1 MRMAEY
7 NKPGPKGPHG
17 KPHVRQGTLRQKAWR
32 AMQIKG
38 KFTLSDL
45 VRNAVAV
52 DACAKDP
59 RNNIGRYVKAL
70 CTVGVLVEMKRRMVP
85 TVVGSNGEKRW
96 MLVRDLGRQAP
107 VMRSLTEVY
116 DPNSKT
122 VIAAV
127 IETEA
132 GDDQ

>member
-1 MRMAEY
+1 MSALP
-7 NKPGPKGPHG
+7 NKSGPKGPHG
-17 KPHVRQGTLRQKAWR
+17 KPRLVQGTLRQKAWR

-45 VRNAVAV
+45 VRNALAD
-52 DACAKDP
+52 DAEAKDP

-70 CTVGVLVEMKRRMVP
+70 CTVGILVEMKRRMAP
-85 TVVGSNGEKRW
+85 TVFGSNGEKRW
-96 MLVRDLGRQAP
+96 MLVRDLGRLAP
-107 VMRSLTEVY
+107 TVRSLTEVY
-116 DPNSKT
+116 DPNSKM

-132 GDDQ
+132 GDAQ